1 MAADC
6 AWERPSRNRTAGAS
20 AVPSAAIGVSPGV
33 VTDRETT
40 PTPARLAGASA
51 QHSRS
56 ACHQASG
63 SMSAL
68 PRS

>member
-1 MAADC
+1 M
-6 AWERPSRNRTAGAS
+6 AGAS
-20 AVPSAAIGVSPGV
+20 AVPSAAMGVSPGV
-33 VTDRETT
+33 VTDSETT
-40 PTPARLAGASA
+40 PTLARSAATSA

-63 SMSAL
+63 STSAL